1 MQVAPINT
9 LQSWLT
15 ARLAEALGL
24 SSEAV
29 DVQKSFTEYGLDS
42 IAGVFLAG
50 DLEHWLGLKLSAT
63 VLWEYPTVETLAQY
77 LATEL
82 QRQGV
87 AGTRPEGTC
96 QPNRHDIS
104 LDPQEDAQ
112 LLASLDALS
121 DEEVNRLLGNLLTTQ
136 VKAR

>member
-1 MQVAPINT
+1 MQVAPIST

-24 SSEAV
+24 SPEAV
-29 DVQKSFTEYGLDS
+29 DVQKPFTEYGLDS

-50 DLEHWLGLKLSAT
+50 DLENWLGLKLSAT
-63 VLWEYPTVETLAQY
+63 VLWEYPTVETLVQY
-77 LATEL
+77 LAAEL

-87 AGTRPEGTC
+87 AMARPEGTC

-104 LDPQEDAQ
+104 LDPQEAAQ
-112 LLASLDALS
+112 LLTGLDALS
-121 DEEVNRLLGNLLTTQ
+121 DEEVNRLLNDLLSTQ
-136 VKAR
+136 VKAS